1 VIGDG
6 FIRILMTKMIHT
18 ITKRILKK
26 SMMIT
31 TMMAM
36 IMAAAVKRRLS

>member
-26 SMMIT
+26 SMM
-31 TMMAM
+31 MAM